1 MDFPVKQSSK
11 IRILPSPEDGLR
23 ALVDHAPQAEA
34 WVERLMDRLRPYLTW
49 LYASRRRLAT
59 TAVVLL
65 SGWLFVHV
73 MFGANGMEVYRQ
85 KRTEYQDLQKQID
98 SLQRE
103 NDRYTTQIKSLQT
116 DPATIE
122 KEAREQFG
130 YARKGEVVYV
140 TPQPPPPQPPASAT
154 ARK

>member
-1 MDFPVKQSSK
+1 MDFRVKQPSR
-11 IRILPSPEDGLR
+11 IRILPRPEDGLR
-23 ALVDHAPQAEA
+23 ALVDRAPQAEA
-34 WVERLMDRLRPYLTW
+34 WVERCMDRLRPYLTW
-49 LYASRRRLAT
+49 LYDSRRRLAT

-65 SGWLFVHV
+65 SAWLFVHV

-85 KRTEYQDLQKQID
+85 KRAEYQQLENQID
-98 SLQRE
+98 GLQRE

-130 YARKGEVVYV
+130 YTRKGEVVYV
-140 TPQPPPPQPPASAT
+140 TPQPAPPQPSPSAT